1 MIAGRAPIRR
11 LALLTA
17 LVITAG
23 VAAYGVIATD
33 AIGAVVRWGTDLRP
47 LEALPARVVID
58 GFPVGPP
65 VACEPLRCQT
75 WEAIGETAL
84 DQREP
89 RHPPVT
95 ASHVHTEDLAN
106 RFVVAPAAST
116 RSLTYVI
123 VVFDLEDGSH
133 RAVGVVCAPN
143 ECQSRP
149 RYDR

>member
-1 MIAGRAPIRR
+1 MVIAA
-11 LALLTA
+11 AA
-17 LVITAG
+17 
-23 VAAYGVIATD
+23 AAYGLVATD
-33 AIGAVVRWGTDLRP
+33 AVGALTRWGTDLRP
-47 LEALPARVVID
+47 MEALPARVVVD

-65 VACEPLRCQT
+65 VVCEPLRCQT
-75 WEAIGETAL
+75 WTAIGETAL

-89 RHPPVT
+89 RHPKVL
-95 ASHVHTEDLAN
+95 ASHVHSEDLAN

-133 RAVGVVCAPN
+133 RAVGVICAPN